1 MWCFLMITYPI
12 LVLEPL
18 HYCLLLNLLLG
29 LEIPL
34 ENCFF
39 DPNSACQALA
49 GINGAS

>member
-1 MWCFLMITYPI
+1 MWCFLVITYPV

-34 ENCFF
+34 ENDF
-39 DPNSACQALA
+39 DPGFMPGSC
-49 GINGAS
+49 GH